1 MELRTLL
8 DTKRE
13 ARRTVVIIGG
23 GFTGAA
29 IAHHLDRR
37 APGLARIVVV
47 EPRASLGAGLAYSTE
62 DPAHRINVPA
72 SRMSLD
78 PEQPQHFENW
88 LVETGALRD
97 DPESRLADGR
107 SFPRRTLFGRYVGE
121 QLSEAISVGRLEHR
135 RDSVTK
141 VTPRTDGYGVSLS
154 KGETLEATIVII
166 ASTHPPPSAPA
177 ALRRALA
184 GDKRFIAEPALA
196 NALDVVSS
204 SDRVLIVGAG
214 LTMADIVASLDRRG
228 HKGVITALS
237 RHEQLPGQHAER
249 VAPSFGNFLIDP
261 SRTAVQLLCAV
272 RETVDRAEAQGL
284 PWQSVFDALRE
295 QGRGIWMALEPSE
308 RRRALRHLRSYWDA
322 RRFRVAPQVQ
332 AVLKRRRREGTFRSM
347 AGVVRAVRPSTTGL
361 PIVIRSRGAEID
373 SYCEFDRI
381 VVATGPAH
389 SDISSAQPYLAR
401 LEADGMV
408 AVDRLG
414 LGLAVDLRGRAVGR
428 LGQTIETLLVGGPL
442 ARGTFGELMGLPEV
456 SRYAVEIAGE
466 VAALLSDRSHI
477 AQGFKSSSLFCSTG
491 FVSNSTPGAE
501 SQLPTLPAK
510 VSETLLG
517 ANG

>member
-23 GFTGAA
+23 GFSGAA

-78 PEQPQHFENW
+78 PQQPQHFENW

-121 QLSEAISVGRLEHR
+121 QLSEAISVGRLEHC

-141 VTPRTDGYGVSLS
+141 VTPRSDGYGVSLS

-184 GDKRFIAEPALA
+184 GHKRFIANSALA

-237 RHEQLPGQHAER
+237 RHGQLPGQHAER

-308 RRRALRHLRSYWDA
+308 QRRAVRHLRSYWDA

-361 PIVIRSRGAEID
+361 PIVIRSRGAET
-373 SYCEFDRI
+373 EFLLRVRQNCRGDRSGAQRYLERSALSRAARGRWI
-381 VVATGPAH
+381 GRAGSARVGLGCRSARPSCGPARADH
-389 SDISSAQPYLAR
+389 RDAAR
-401 LEADGMV
+401 RRPAG
-408 AVDRLG
+408 
-414 LGLAVDLRGRAVGR
+414 
-428 LGQTIETLLVGGPL
+428 
-442 ARGTFGELMGLPEV
+442 ARDV
-456 SRYAVEIAGE
+456 R
-466 VAALLSDRSHI
+466 
-477 AQGFKSSSLFCSTG
+477 
-491 FVSNSTPGAE
+491 
-501 SQLPTLPAK
+501 
-510 VSETLLG
+510 
-517 ANG
+517 